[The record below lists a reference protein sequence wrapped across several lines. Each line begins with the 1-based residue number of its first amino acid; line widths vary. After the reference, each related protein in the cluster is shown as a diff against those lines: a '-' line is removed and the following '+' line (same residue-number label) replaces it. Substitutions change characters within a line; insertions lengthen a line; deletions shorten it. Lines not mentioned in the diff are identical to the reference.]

1 MATSI
6 LQRFLD
12 ADQWAEEDTMVG
24 RLGMVMHAAFL
35 FAGFQ
40 PYGAQP
46 PSGYLLKQES
56 PPVNKKGLATMS
68 LCRWYTAR
76 ELQAQRFAEA
86 AVLMLSARGSDIALL
101 AFLVMADGNVRKL
114 YWEHLD
120 RATVAPLLS
129 AGAMADTEPRG
140 SRICG
145 ELSDAVCWPLLV
157 DLCHRN
163 GVRLRSSMFSP
174 DGVTGLL
181 SMPDDIMVVILGK
194 LTDGEDLARVVCTC
208 QELKELVEGR
218 DADAQLWK
226 PLCEALD
233 ARRRRRTLSLW
244 HDYYFPEDEA
254 RAALPLRLPEESWNR
269 RTLSL
274 WHDYYFPED
283 EVRAALPLRPPLRL
297 PEESWKQK
305 YVKTRP
311 RPWDRICRLF
321 LCDYF
326 PAFSGKISWPPLFSW
341 IADLLEPE
349 TVATRGEEY
358 MYITGGHRSKRE
370 GKYCKKRKG
379 HGAGV
384 IHSPSS
390 RNRWKHR

>member
-12 ADQWAEEDTMVG
+12 ADQWAAEDTMVG

-101 AFLVMADGNVRKL
+101 AFLVTADGDVRKL

-181 SMPDDIMVVILGK
+181 SMPDDIMVVEILGK
-194 LTDGEDLARVVCTC
+194 LTNGEDLARVACTC
-208 QELKELVEGR
+208 RELKELVEGR

-226 PLCEALD
+226 PLYEALD
-233 ARRRRRTLSLW
+233 ARRRRHTLSLW
-244 HDYYFPEDEA
+244 HDYDWFFPEDEA
-254 RAALPLRLPEESWNR
+254 RAALR
-269 RTLSL
+269 
-274 WHDYYFPED
+274 
-283 EVRAALPLRPPLRL
+283 LRPPLCM
-297 PEESWKQK
+297 SWKQK
-305 YVKTRP
+305 YVKARP

-341 IADLLEPE
+341 IADPPEPE

-358 MYITGGHRSKRE
+358 MYTTGGHRSKRE